1 MTLYGISWCRGLAG
15 LLVMFLLSPLVAADA
30 PITVY
35 TVNYPLQYFA
45 ERIAG
50 KHADVVFPA
59 PDDVDPAFWTPDSE
73 TVNRYQQADL
83 ILLNGAGY
91 AGWTQH
97 ASLPRLKQVDTS
109 AAFSAAYIRQAGGA
123 AHSHGPGPSH
133 SHAGTAFTTW
143 LDFHQAVAQAE
154 AIKQALVAKLP
165 AASAELEANF
175 AALKDDLMQLDL
187 DMQRLIARDSRQLFF
202 ASHPVY
208 QYLARRYTLRI
219 QAFEWEP
226 DVMPAEK
233 DWQQLI
239 LIKENFPADWIIWET
254 QPGAETVARL
264 QSLNVDVMVFE
275 PCANRPRQGDF
286 LSRMQANIN
295 SLRMAYPE

>member
-1 MTLYGISWCRGLAG
+1 MATRGTTTPHAPSG
-15 LLVMFLLSPLVAADA
+15 TRSAAVSGASTQCSAHPASRADA

-59 PDDVDPAFWTPDSE
+59 PDGVDPAFWTPDSE

-123 AHSHGPGPSH
+123 AHSHGPGTEVIDFVLSV
-133 SHAGTAFTTW
+133 AAFI
-143 LDFHQAVAQAE
+143 VA
-154 AIKQALVAKLP
+154 IGVLVSVHEFGHFWVARRLGFKVIRFSVGFGRPLLRWRGREPGDPASPLSARRLP
-165 AASAELEANF
+165 ANAEGHASDATEYWLSVHVIC
-175 AALKDDLMQLDL
+175 LDSL
-187 DMQRLIARDSRQLFF
+187 GQG
-202 ASHPVY
+202 Y
-208 QYLARRYTLRI
+208 RY
-219 QAFEWEP
+219 
-226 DVMPAEK
+226 
-233 DWQQLI
+233 
-239 LIKENFPADWIIWET
+239 
-254 QPGAETVARL
+254 
-264 QSLNVDVMVFE
+264 
-275 PCANRPRQGDF
+275 RPHQ
-286 LSRMQANIN
+286 
-295 SLRMAYPE
+295 